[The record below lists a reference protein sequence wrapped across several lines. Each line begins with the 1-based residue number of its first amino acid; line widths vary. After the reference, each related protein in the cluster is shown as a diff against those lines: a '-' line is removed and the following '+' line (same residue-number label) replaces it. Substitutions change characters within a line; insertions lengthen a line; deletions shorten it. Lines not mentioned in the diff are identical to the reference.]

1 MSVYTQLE
9 STSESCS
16 SQGGNWVATAGQ
28 ETSHI
33 KWVGWWLQVVK
44 IRRIVAKYELGNLFV
59 LEYLN
64 LKVEWLYIE
73 ILLPTPNFAHCFIK
87 LY

>member
-1 MSVYTQLE
+1 MRVVQVKVETR
-9 STSESCS
+9 
-16 SQGGNWVATAGQ
+16 VATAGQ

-73 ILLPTPNFAHCFIK
+73 ILLPTPHFAHCFIK